1 MFVLCW
7 VIYYGFYFVVLGL
20 LIGVLFFVF
29 YIFFVKESL
38 VFWVIIYLIFFLL
51 LIIMGVIFVLLIG
64 VMVVCLLE
72 KIGLQKCYC
81 CLVGGIGGV
90 VIIEIYCVVIV
101 YIKGMVF
108 LELFENIFF
117 GDSFVVRIIFVLL
130 VGVVMSRIIIRLFG
144 LDILCFEIDFLS

>member
-1 MFVLCW
+1 M
-7 VIYYGFYFVVLGL
+7 
-20 LIGVLFFVF
+20 
-29 YIFFVKESL
+29 
-38 VFWVIIYLIFFLL
+38 
-51 LIIMGVIFVLLIG
+51 
-64 VMVVCLLE
+64 
-72 KIGLQKCYC
+72 
-81 CLVGGIGGV
+81 VGGIGGV

-108 LELFENIFF
+108 SELFENIFF

>member
-29 YIFFVKESL
+29 YIFFVKELL

-117 GDSFVVRIIFVLL
+117 GDSFVVCIIFVLL
-130 VGVVMSRIIIRLFG
+130 VGVVMSRIIICLFG